1 MARVA
6 IMSKRIGSTPRKAA
20 QDVCRVCQKDP
31 KDKRQKHR
39 LFTAAGCSAALP
51 FHSSDPDPDART
63 SRDDLRPCITSY
75 NNSFSASDW
84 GRPSSDA
91 PVDKL
96 HA

>member
-1 MARVA
+1 MA
-6 IMSKRIGSTPRKAA
+6 G
-20 QDVCRVCQKDP
+20 
-31 KDKRQKHR
+31 

-63 SRDDLRPCITSY
+63 SRDDLRPSPAYGY